1 MEQFSSQML
10 LIYISLYPPSTDSN
24 LVSMS
29 LKDRVTTVKYDYKYF
44 RLNALVSS
52 FRLSASL
59 YGKMKLKSGFFFF
72 FFRWMKTN
80 LVCTV
85 KWRTY
90 MKHFYHGS
98 ELLPRK
104 FRANDGLLQPSSMA
118 MRLRRTFNFSVASS
132 SNLLIE
138 SSDGFFGQEL
148 CGIRV
153 NVC

>member
-59 YGKMKLKSGFFFF
+59 NGTTKFKSGFVFFF
-72 FFRWMKTN
+72 KWMKTN

-85 KWRTY
+85 EWRTY
-90 MKHFYHGS
+90 MKRFYHGS

-138 SSDGFFGQEL
+138 SSDGFCGEEL

-153 NVC
+153 NFS